1 MTYIHLINIMTVIIF
16 AMLLYILKYSRL
28 LECFQTGIN
37 FIDEDGKKRS
47 EKAYRAFFVLLLLTA
62 FISRMICA
70 VYFDGHSDL
79 TCFKY
84 WASRMFSVG
93 PSNFYTDEV
102 LTDYPPGYMYIL
114 AVVGAIRSLLGI
126 AYDSVKY
133 TVLVKTP
140 PMIADILTA
149 ILIYRFA
156 LKRWNKKQALILM
169 CIYLFNPVIYLNS
182 AVWGQVDSVFTL
194 TVLLV
199 CWFVYV
205 DKLHFAYFAYGIGLM
220 IKPQMSMFTPVL
232 IFALFEKVFIK
243 RNDENNSISLGFSMK
258 NLKYQMTYCIPAI
271 IMTFVIALPFG
282 LVTVIKQFFDTMGS
296 YPYASVNAYNLWA
309 AMDLDWAPQTD
320 KLGQLTYAQWGMI
333 FIAVIVITSALIWL
347 SNFNDRT
354 RYIFIAI
361 FICAGMF
368 TLSVR
373 MHERYIYPAIVLLI
387 ILFML
392 TRKMSVF
399 FLYTLYT
406 IAHFYNAAH
415 VLFFYD
421 PYNFDGKITP
431 IILTSLFF
439 VVIFGFLVVFMFKNY
454 IVKNDKDLPLDSNI
468 LPDELI
474 VPAEY
479 EMYPPKTV
487 KSLVGLKIK
496 KIDWILMSAITII
509 YALIAFY
516 NLGDK
521 KAPTTSFSSD
531 EYYSNIIIQLPKDKV
546 VDRIVYYNG
555 NYEER
560 EFDIF
565 FYKNN
570 PEDEPDYSDHFVIDG
585 VFRWDDYDRKR
596 NVSFSDDYY
605 PEYIKLQNNNN
616 CDVIFELGLYDEEG
630 KLITPVNMDDPEV
643 AVLFD
648 EQDLIPDRFTYRN
661 STYFDEIYHARTA
674 YEYINGLYSYENTH
688 PPFGKF
694 LISLGMRIFGVNPFG
709 WRFAGTLFGVL
720 MLPLMYMFGLRMFR
734 KTEYAAMTTIL
745 MASDF
750 MHFAQTRIATIDVF
764 VTFFVI
770 GMYYFMYKYYTMSFY
785 DTPLKKTFI
794 PLGLSGIM
802 MGLGCASKWP
812 GVYAGAGLGV
822 IFFYTMY
829 VRYTEYR
836 KAKADKEGSSNGIS
850 NSYIAD
856 NFYKLLAKTLCY
868 CVAAFVIVPGVIYTL
883 SYIPFVGCNESPKGL
898 IGRMLYNQKQMFDY
912 HTSIEFTH
920 SFSSRWFEWPIMS
933 RPIWYYSGSIDE
945 KVSEGI
951 SSFGNPLIWWFGIIA
966 FFYIAYRAWKKRDK
980 TSIFLTIGYLA
991 QLLPW
996 ILVERT
1002 TFIYHYFPSVVFVVL
1017 MDVYCIYLW
1026 VKNKP
1031 SKRKK
1036 YAVIFT
1042 GVAVMLFVL
1051 FYPVLS
1057 GMPISRLYVIKY
1069 LRWFK
1074 GWVLI

>member
-1 MTYIHLINIMTVIIF
+1 MTYIHLISIMTLVVF
-16 AMLLYILKYSRL
+16 LMLIYMLKYSRL
-28 LECFQTGIN
+28 NECYQTGIS
-37 FIDEDGKKRS
+37 FIDEDGKKRTD
-47 EKAYRAFFVLLLLTA
+47 KAFRLFFFFLLITA
-62 FISRMICA
+62 FVSRLILA
-70 VYFDGHSDL
+70 VYFDGHSDIS
-79 TCFKY
+79 CFKY
-84 WASRMFSVG
+84 WASRVSSVG
-93 PSNFYTDEV
+93 PSRFYTEEV

-114 AVVGAIRSLLGI
+114 AIVGAVRKLFGI

-140 PMIADILTA
+140 PMLADILTG
-149 ILIYRFA
+149 ILIYRIA
-156 LKRWNKKQALILM
+156 LKRWNKKQAVIIM
-169 CIYLFNPVIYLNS
+169 CLYLFNPVIYLNS

-199 CWFVYV
+199 CWLVYE
-205 DKLHFAYFAYGIGLM
+205 DKLHLAYFAYGIGMM
-220 IKPQMSMFTPVL
+220 IKPQMSMFTPIL
-232 IFALFEKVFIK
+232 IYALLEKIFTG
-243 RNDENNSISLGFSMK
+243 RDPENGSVRLKFSFK
-258 NLKYQMTYCIPAI
+258 EFRHQMTYCIPAI
-271 IMTFVIALPFG
+271 LMTFLIALPFG
-282 LVTVIKQFFDTMGS
+282 IVTVIKQFFETMGS
-296 YPYASVNAYNLWA
+296 YPYATVNAYNLWG
-309 AMDLDWAPQTD
+309 AMGLDWAPQTD
-320 KLGQLTYAQWGMI
+320 KFGHLTYAQWGML

-347 SNFNDRT
+347 ANFNDRT
-354 RYIFIAI
+354 RYILIGI

-373 MHERYIYPAIVLLI
+373 MHERYIYPAVVLFIVLFLI
-387 ILFML
+387 
-392 TRKMSVF
+392 TRKISVF
-399 FLYTLYT
+399 FLYTVYT
-406 IAHFYNAAH
+406 LAHFYNAAH

-421 PYNFDGKITP
+421 PYNFDGRITP
-431 IILTSLFF
+431 IILTSFMF
-439 VVIFGFLVVFMFKNY
+439 VVIFGFLIVFTVRNY
-454 IVKNDKDLPLDSNI
+454 IIKSDNDLPLDSRS

-474 VPAEY
+474 TPAEY
-479 EMYPPKTV
+479 EKEPLKTV
-487 KSLVGLKIK
+487 RSLSGIRMK
-496 KIDWILMSAITII
+496 KLDWILMSVITLV
-509 YALIAFY
+509 YALVAFY
-516 NLGDK
+516 NLGDM
-521 KAPTTSFSSD
+521 KAPETGFSSD
-531 EYYSNIIIQLPKDKV
+531 KYFSEVVIKLPENTV

-560 EFDIF
+560 DFDIF
-565 FYKNN
+565 FYKNS
-570 PEDEPDYSDHFVIDG
+570 PDDEADYQDHFMMDG
-585 VFRWDDYDRKR
+585 IFRWDDYDPKNNIAFEEGYR
-596 NVSFSDDYY
+596 
-605 PEYIKLQNNNN
+605 PGYIKLLNNNN
-616 CDVIFELGLYDEEG
+616 CDVLFELGLYDPDG
-630 KLITPVNMDDPEV
+630 RLIMPVNTDDPDV
-643 AVLFD
+643 KVLFD
-648 EQDLIPDRFTYRN
+648 EQDLIPERFSYRN

-674 YEYINGLYSYENTH
+674 YEYIKGLYSYENTH

-709 WRFAGTLFGVL
+709 WRFAGTLFGIL
-720 MLPLMYMFGLRMFR
+720 MLPLMYLLGLRMFK
-734 KTEYAAMTTIL
+734 KTEYAAMTAIL
-745 MASDF
+745 MAADF

-812 GVYAGAGLGV
+812 GAYAGAGLGI

-829 VRYTEYR
+829 VRFTEYR
-836 KAKADKEGSSNGIS
+836 KAKADPEGESNGIS
-850 NSYIAD
+850 NSFIAG
-856 NFYKLLAKTLCY
+856 NFYRLLAKTLCY
-868 CVAAFVIVPGVIYTL
+868 CVAAFVIVPSILYTL
-883 SYIPFVGCNESPKGL
+883 SYIPFVGCNESPKDL

-912 HTSIEFTH
+912 HTTIEFTH
-920 SFSSRWFEWPIMS
+920 SFSSRWFEWPVMA

-980 TSIFLTIGYLA
+980 TAIFLTIGYLA

-1017 MDVYCIYLW
+1017 MDVYCVYLW
-1026 VKNKP
+1026 IRKKP

-1042 GVAVMLFVL
+1042 GTAVLLFVL

-1057 GMPISRLYVIKY
+1057 GMPVSRMYVIRF
-1069 LRWFK
+1069 LRWFD